1 MDRGRVLGTVSAV
14 QLSAG
19 IAGMVLA
26 LRRRRAYHLPLLHGH
41 PDNVARDSLV
51 LGTAFSPPVAM
62 IGGQA
67 VATARALRGGH
78 DGTGRVLGALGAAM
92 TAGYLGEQLVRRRL
106 RRSGWDPV
114 ESPVVAL
121 GITTAAMMAG
131 LGLKSRPTRQ

>member
-26 LRRRRAYHLPLLHGH
+26 LHRRRAYHLPLLHGH

-51 LGTAFSPPVAM
+51 LGTAFSPPVVM
-62 IGGQA
+62 IGVQA

-131 LGLKSRPTRQ
+131 LGLKSGQTRQ